1 MNELSEMSSHDGD
14 ESDKHVSMTNIVY
27 THAFVDT
34 RAFVETHA

>member
-27 THAFVDT
+27 THAFVDSQ
-34 RAFVETHA
+34 AFVDARA